1 MSIAEFFAPKF
12 VLLYVILAS
21 TLYVHLRGRV
31 RMRFTRQLFNHS
43 TLLAPYN
50 ALMYLFSAVPAKPVL
65 DPAGFP
71 ELAPLAA
78 NWTTVRDEALKLFD
92 EGYIRTALAHNDVG
106 FDSFFKRGW
115 KRFYVKWYGDP
126 LPSAQALCPKTV
138 ALLESVKPVKA
149 AMFAL
154 LEPGAHLNPHRDPFA
169 GSLRY
174 HLGLRTPNSDDCF
187 ILVDGERQSW
197 RDGQVLM
204 FDETFIHEAE
214 NRTGTTRII
223 LFCDVE
229 RPLRT
234 RAMRAVNRFVIE
246 HLVKIS
252 ATQNVPSEPIGA
264 LNRFYGGVVW
274 PVISVVNEFFR
285 RLKRKNR
292 ALARA
297 VKIAIVLA
305 LAWLIFVAL

>member
-1 MSIAEFFAPKF
+1 MIAEIFAPKF
-12 VLLYVILAS
+12 VVLYVILAS

-50 ALMYLFSAVPAKPVL
+50 ALMYLFSAVPSKPVL
-65 DPAGFP
+65 DPAAFP
-71 ELAPLAA
+71 DLAPLAA
-78 NWTTVRDEALKLFD
+78 NWKMLRDEALRLFD
-92 EGYIRTALAHNDVG
+92 EGYIRGALAHNDVG
-106 FDSFFKRGW
+106 FDTFFKRGW

-126 LPSAQALCPKTV
+126 LPSAQALCPQTV
-138 ALLESVKPVKA
+138 ALLAQVKPVKA

-154 LEPGAHLNPHRDPFA
+154 LEPGGHLNPHRDPFA

-187 ILVDGERQSW
+187 ILVDGERHSW

-214 NRTGTTRII
+214 NRTDTTRII

-234 RAMRAVNRFVIE
+234 RVMTALNRFVIE
-246 HLVKIS
+246 HLVKVS
-252 ATQNVPSEPIGA
+252 ATQNVAGEPVGA

-274 PVISVVNEFFR
+274 PVISTVGEFFKRVKR
-285 RLKRKNR
+285 RNRLLAKALK
-292 ALARA
+292 
-297 VKIAIVLA
+297 VAIVLA
-305 LAWLIFVAL
+305 LVWLIFVVG